1 MKEIKAYIKPSRVG
15 KVVEALK
22 ENGFESVTLIECE
35 GTGKYKREDSLPSLK
50 FHFADSK
57 VIKLE
62 LVCQDE
68 ETQKAVEIIC
78 SKASTPFPADGI
90 IYVSD
95 VNDAY
100 SIKTCDSL
108 KRFNSQ

>member
-1 MKEIKAYIKPSRVG
+1 MKEIKAFIKPT
-15 KVVEALK
+15 KLENVVEALK
-22 ENGFESVTLIECE
+22 ENGFESVTLSECE
-35 GTGKYKREDSLPSLK
+35 GTGAYKREDSVPSLK

-62 LVCQDE
+62 LICQNE
-68 ETQKAVEIIC
+68 EVKKAIKIIC
-78 SKASTPFPADGI
+78 ENAKTPYPADGI

-100 SIKTCDSL
+100 KIKTGKSIKKID
-108 KRFNSQ
+108 F

>member
-1 MKEIKAYIKPSRVG
+1 MKEIKAYIKPNRLE
-15 KVVEALK
+15 KVVESLK
-22 ENGFESVTLIECE
+22 ESGFKSVTLIECE
-35 GTGKYKREDSLPSLK
+35 GTGAYKREDSLPSLK

-68 ETQKAVEIIC
+68 EAKEAVKIIC
-78 SKASTPFPADGI
+78 ENAATPYPSDGI

-95 VNDAY
+95 INDACRIKTGK
-100 SIKTCDSL
+100 SIK
-108 KRFNSQ
+108 RFDF

>member
-1 MKEIKAYIKPSRVG
+1 MKEIKAFIKPS
-15 KVVEALK
+15 KLENVVEALK
-22 ENGFESVTLIECE
+22 ENKFESVTLIECE
-35 GTGKYKREDSLPSLK
+35 GTGAHKREDSLPSLK

-68 ETQKAVEIIC
+68 DVQRAVEIIYQN
-78 SKASTPFPADGI
+78 ASTPFPADGI

-95 VNDAY
+95 INDAFR
-100 SIKTCDSL
+100 IKTCDSL
-108 KRFNSQ
+108 KQPLL

>member
-1 MKEIKAYIKPSRVG
+1 MKEIKAFIKPSKLE

-22 ENGFESVTLIECE
+22 ENSFESVTLIECE
-35 GTGKYKREDSLPSLK
+35 GTGAHKREDSLPSLK

-62 LVCQDE
+62 LVCQSEDV
-68 ETQKAVEIIC
+68 QKVIEIIC
-78 SKASTPFPADGI
+78 KNAVTPYPADGI

-95 VNDAY
+95 INDAFR
-100 SIKTCDSL
+100 IKTCDSL
-108 KRFNSQ
+108 KQPLL